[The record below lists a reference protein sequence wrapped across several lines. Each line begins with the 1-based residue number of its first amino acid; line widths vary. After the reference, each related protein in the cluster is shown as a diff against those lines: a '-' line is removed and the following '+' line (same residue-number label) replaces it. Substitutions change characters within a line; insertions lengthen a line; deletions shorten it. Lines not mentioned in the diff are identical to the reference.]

1 MADLNR
7 LAGILGNANALM
19 NKVEND
25 DYTKG
30 NINPTS
36 LSEGATGAVAS
47 VPNSAPQRIPKTP
60 QERYP
65 NLERSGMP
73 QAIKDAMVNN
83 PIDIPEMPGFGG
95 GSFEATPELM
105 EQVNGGYTPKT
116 KSQPTNIN
124 EQQIRDI
131 VRSEMESFMEEYFDK
146 AVIKEEVQIKVGS
159 TVFSG
164 SLKPLPKK
172 KRR

>member
-7 LAGILGNANALM
+7 LAGILGNAKALM
-19 NKVEND
+19 NKVENND
-25 DYTKG
+25 CSKG
-30 NINPTS
+30 NVDASMI
-36 LSEGATGAVAS
+36 SEGATGAVAR
-47 VPNSAPQRIPKTP
+47 VPSNTPQRIPKTT

-65 NLERSGMP
+65 NLEKSGMP

-83 PIDIPEMPGFGG
+83 PMDIPEMPGFG

-105 EQVNGGYTPKT
+105 EQVNGSRTPKT
-116 KSQPTNIN
+116 QSQPTNIN